1 MRLDVAAFLLQLPT
15 ARVVAALLSGSC
27 FLCQAF
33 SYSAGV
39 PVYLLMPC
47 LQTWRAGR
55 EPARLGPRWVWTA
68 VFGAAQLQDCVST
81 WRMEQRGITLRGVSL
96 HWIPESWMQRETE
109 HWKMPGSKSCWHWAR
124 LINGVLLLQQEI
136 SLKLFSLGLLPG
148 TAEEVSEELRREG
161 KGAWRRNSFVTVT
174 TDQEKPLSRVLQ
186 IHFLQTK
193 AQ

>member
-1 MRLDVAAFLLQLPT
+1 
-15 ARVVAALLSGSC
+15 
-27 FLCQAF
+27 
-33 SYSAGV
+33 
-39 PVYLLMPC
+39 
-47 LQTWRAGR
+47 
-55 EPARLGPRWVWTA
+55 
-68 VFGAAQLQDCVST
+68 
-81 WRMEQRGITLRGVSL
+81 
-96 HWIPESWMQRETE
+96 
-109 HWKMPGSKSCWHWAR
+109 MPGSKSCWHRAQ

-136 SLKLFSLGLLPG
+136 SLKLFSLGLLPE